1 MTVREWFRV
10 LRQSQPPS
18 LELAEFLRTF
28 GRRDSE
34 SLALERQVLFRVALE
49 ELGVRAPDHPN
60 ALTFHRMELGSCL
73 IGGSLRWG
81 APRDTQV
88 TLYRQEP
95 RVVLML
101 DDLPWTW
108 PPIAANATYLHKLY
122 TLDVLERVHRPQ
134 GFYDEPT
141 FEQVRIE
148 AEVARQYREGDWT
161 PNAEGRFLSGVD
173 LGDVDDAYTAT
184 FTHTQLRVMGDTED
198 ERAHHARQHA
208 RIEGVSGDPTPDD
221 E

>member
-95 RVVLML
+95 RVVFLL
-101 DDLPWTW
+101 DDEPPWTW

-122 TLDVLERVHRPQ
+122 ALNVLERVHRPQ

-141 FEQVRIE
+141 FEQLRIE

-161 PNAEGRFLSGVD
+161 TNEEGRFLSGVD

-184 FTHTQLRVMGDTED
+184 FTHHRSVVRVMGDTE
-198 ERAHHARQHA
+198 EKP
-208 RIEGVSGDPTPDD
+208 GVSGDPTPDD